1 MLPRADVATRGLMA
15 RWLIAFVRA
24 SKWYIR
30 EDEPLEEELRQWLE
44 PGELRKLVSSPHP
57 PNFCMLVL
65 SHAVSSAGLSDV
77 ATVKLQEALAGLS
90 MSLSA
95 CDRILNTPIPLS
107 YTRQVGR
114 RWLHKDVTSL
124 TCQD

>member
-1 MLPRADVATRGLMA
+1 
-15 RWLIAFVRA
+15 
-24 SKWYIR
+24 
-30 EDEPLEEELRQWLE
+30 
-44 PGELRKLVSSPHP
+44 
-57 PNFCMLVL
+57 MLVL